1 MDNKQILTINDLS
14 CKIFRS
20 KQEFSLSP
28 ITFTLKNYE
37 TIGLVGESGSGK
49 TTLGRLITGALCNID
64 NDNSGVIV
72 SGKIKYMDRYNY
84 QNSRI
89 RRQLH
94 FPIQMIYQDPK
105 VALNEFMHVREQI
118 KEAAMLGYQ
127 KIKTDLSQEEWVA
140 QKVNHLLEIL
150 MLKDLENHYP
160 FVMSGGQVRRLGIAR
175 VLAVQPNIII
185 ADEPTASLD
194 ASTKNMV
201 LDYLV
206 KYTNSRKKKNLP
218 MGSIIISHD
227 LDTISRYSDK
237 ILVMKDG
244 NLIEL
249 MTKDK
254 NYNFNPKEDFTKK
267 LWNDNAF
274 FSRQ

>member
-1 MDNKQILTINDLS
+1 MDNQQILTINALS
-14 CKIFRS
+14 CKIFRA
-20 KQEFSLSP
+20 KQEFTLSP
-28 ITFTLKNYE
+28 ITFTLNNYE

-64 NDNSGVIV
+64 NGNNGVIV
-72 SGKIKYMDRYNY
+72 DGKIKYMNKYNY
-84 QNSRI
+84 QNPKVRK
-89 RRQLH
+89 QLY

-118 KEAAMLGYQ
+118 KEAAILGYQ

-140 QKVNHLLEIL
+140 QKVSHLLEIL

-206 KYTNSRKKKNLP
+206 EYTNSRKKKNQP

-237 ILVMKDG
+237 ILVMKNG

-267 LWNDNAF
+267 LWDDNAF

>member
-1 MDNKQILTINDLS
+1 MDNKQILTINALS
-14 CKIFRS
+14 CKIFRA
-20 KQEFSLSP
+20 KQEFNLSP

-64 NDNSGVIV
+64 NGNNGVIIN
-72 SGKIKYMDRYNY
+72 GKIKYMNKYNY
-84 QNSRI
+84 QNPKVRK
-89 RRQLH
+89 QLY

-105 VALNEFMHVREQI
+105 VALNEFMNVREQI
-118 KEAAMLGYQ
+118 KEAAILGYQ
-127 KIKTDLSQEEWVA
+127 KIKTDLSQDEWVA
-140 QKVNHLLEIL
+140 QKVSHLLEIL

-206 KYTNSRKKKNLP
+206 KYTNSRKKKNQP

-237 ILVMKDG
+237 ILVMKNG

-254 NYNFNPKEDFTKK
+254 NHNFTPKEDFTKK
-267 LWNDNAF
+267 LWDDNAF

>member
-1 MDNKQILTINDLS
+1 MDNKQILTINALS
-14 CKIFRS
+14 CKIFRA
-20 KQEFSLSP
+20 KQEFNLSP

-64 NDNSGVIV
+64 NGNNGVIIN
-72 SGKIKYMDRYNY
+72 GKIKYMNKYNY
-84 QNSRI
+84 QNPKVRK
-89 RRQLH
+89 QLY

-105 VALNEFMHVREQI
+105 VALNEFMNVREQI
-118 KEAAMLGYQ
+118 KEAAILGYQ
-127 KIKTDLSQEEWVA
+127 KIKTDLSQDEWVA
-140 QKVNHLLEIL
+140 QKVSHLLEIL

-206 KYTNSRKKKNLP
+206 EYTNSRKKKNQP

-237 ILVMKDG
+237 ILVMKNG

-254 NYNFNPKEDFTKK
+254 NHNFTPKEDFTKK
-267 LWNDNAF
+267 LWDDNAF

>member
-1 MDNKQILTINDLS
+1 MDNKQILTINALS
-14 CKIFRS
+14 CKIFRA
-20 KQEFSLSP
+20 KQEFNLSP

-49 TTLGRLITGALCNID
+49 TTLGRLITGALCNI
-64 NDNSGVIV
+64 NNGNNGVIIN
-72 SGKIKYMDRYNY
+72 GKIKYMNKYNY
-84 QNSRI
+84 QNPKVRK
-89 RRQLH
+89 QLY

-105 VALNEFMHVREQI
+105 VALNEFMNVREQI
-118 KEAAMLGYQ
+118 KEAAILGYQ
-127 KIKTDLSQEEWVA
+127 KIKTDLSQDEWVA
-140 QKVNHLLEIL
+140 QKVSHLLEIL

-206 KYTNSRKKKNLP
+206 EYTNSRKKKNQP

-237 ILVMKDG
+237 ILVMKNG

-254 NYNFNPKEDFTKK
+254 NHNFTPKEDFTKK
-267 LWNDNAF
+267 LWDDNAF